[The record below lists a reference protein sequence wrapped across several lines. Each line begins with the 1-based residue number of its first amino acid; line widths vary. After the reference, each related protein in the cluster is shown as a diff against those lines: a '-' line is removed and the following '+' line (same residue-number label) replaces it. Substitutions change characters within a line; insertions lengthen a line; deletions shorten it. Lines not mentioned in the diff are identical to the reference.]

1 MTDKM
6 TKLLRFIG
14 QALLLW
20 VIFWIGGK
28 IADVTGLPIPGNVI
42 GVLLLFGLLLLGIVK
57 VQHVQEAA
65 DFLLKHLV
73 FFFIPIAVGL
83 MNWGSVFYN
92 YGFILAAALIIG
104 ALLPFWTVGFLTQ
117 WLHREEK

>member
-1 MTDKM
+1 MAEKM
-6 TKLLRFIG
+6 KKLLRFIG

-28 IADVTGLPIPGNVI
+28 IASLTGLPIPGNVI

-92 YGFILAAALIIG
+92 YGIILAVALVIG